1 MALASLCKSY
11 HIFINLSFILVI
23 FFFLFSSILSS
34 STQSISLSFI
44 LKRSSPNDCRAIE
57 ALEDSESKCSYLKIN
72 DDCGTRGYFDYLQL
86 FYCVFGN
93 SPLLGY
99 IILFLWLLVLFYLLG
114 NTASQYF
121 CPSLEGL
128 SRVLNIS
135 PTIAGVTLLSLGN
148 GAPDVFSSIVS
159 FAGGGRVGE
168 VGLSSV
174 LGGGFFVS
182 SAVVGVISICIGGS
196 SRRHVVAVDGFSFIR
211 DLCYLLVTLSF
222 LLLILVVGRIHI
234 LGSIFFISLYILY
247 VIIVSTSHCCKDELG
262 LPLLESIEVEQL
274 QFVEEPLENKE
285 IEAKLSFLNLKA
297 ASSWFLFLVEL
308 PLFLPRRLT
317 IPIVTDERWSK
328 PFAVASVTL
337 SPILLATLWN
347 SQTGCI
353 SSEQSITI
361 FLFAALFGMILGFA
375 AMEGTERSHPPK
387 LLLPWL
393 AGGFL
398 MSVVWSYMVAGELV
412 SLLVSFGHIIGVS
425 PSVLGVTVL
434 AWGNSLGDLIANVTM
449 AINGGE
455 DGAQI
460 AISGCYAGPIF
471 NILVGLGMSLVLSSW
486 ASYPEAFVI
495 PEDPSQFVIIGFLIG
510 GLLWAL
516 AILPRKGMKL
526 DRNLG
531 VGLLT
536 IYSCFLCLR
545 LLESLGVLK
554 LAVS

>member
-1 MALASLCKSY
+1 MALASLCKSH

-23 FFFLFSSILSS
+23 FFFLFSSLVSS

-44 LKRSSPNDCRAIE
+44 LKRSSPTNLNDCRAIE
-57 ALEDSESKCSYLKIN
+57 ALEDSETKCSYLKIN
-72 DDCGTRGYFDYLQL
+72 DDCGTRGYFNYLQL

-128 SRVLNIS
+128 SRVLNLS

-148 GAPDVFSSIVS
+148 GAPDVFSSVVS

-196 SRRHVVAVDGFSFIR
+196 SRRHVVAVDGFSFSR
-211 DLCYLLVTLSF
+211 DLCCLLVSLSF
-222 LLLILVVGRIHI
+222 LLLILVVGQIHI

-247 VIIVSTSHCCKDELG
+247 VIIVSTAHCCKDELG
-262 LPLLESIEVEQL
+262 MPLLESIEVEQR

-285 IEAKLSFLNLKA
+285 IEAKLSFLNLKV
-297 ASSWFLFLVEL
+297 ASSWFLFLIEL

-347 SQTGCI
+347 SQTGWLSDECCVELHGSRGACF
-353 SSEQSITI
+353 SS
-361 FLFAALFGMILGFA
+361 
-375 AMEGTERSHPPK
+375 
-387 LLLPWL
+387 
-393 AGGFL
+393 
-398 MSVVWSYMVAGELV
+398 
-412 SLLVSFGHIIGVS
+412 
-425 PSVLGVTVL
+425 
-434 AWGNSLGDLIANVTM
+434 
-449 AINGGE
+449 
-455 DGAQI
+455 
-460 AISGCYAGPIF
+460 
-471 NILVGLGMSLVLSSW
+471 
-486 ASYPEAFVI
+486 
-495 PEDPSQFVIIGFLIG
+495 
-510 GLLWAL
+510 GLLWAYNWGKSFCS
-516 AILPRKGMKL
+516 RSHSFG
-526 DRNLG
+526 LG
-531 VGLLT
+531 EF
-536 IYSCFLCLR
+536 SW
-545 LLESLGVLK
+545 
-554 LAVS
+554 